1 MGLACEAVVADA
13 FAMSRDKLEEIIR
26 YLKSGPSHELSHS
39 ELEREIEG
47 RGRELLRQLL
57 QSYLETRAPE
67 EAEGPVR
74 DAEGRERSER
84 RDHERAL
91 ETIFGTVQVERIGY
105 GIEGAESLHPLDG
118 QLNLPPER
126 YSHEVRR
133 RAAEEA
139 ARGSFDETVSSLKR
153 WTGAEVG
160 KRQVEELVRRAARD
174 FDAFYESRELEAK
187 EGGRSGDLVVL
198 TSDGK
203 GVVMR
208 RQDLREATRKAAEKK
223 RRKMRRR
230 LSRGEKRNA
239 KRMATVAAVYT
250 VAPFVRRPEEVVRGM
265 APHHEI
271 VGEGGARPR
280 PEHKRVWASLEKPP
294 EEVLEEAFREAC
306 KRDPR
311 RRKRWVALVDGNQT
325 QLRILKEQ
333 ARKHGVKL
341 KIVLDIIHVVE
352 YLWKAAHVF
361 NAEATPELEEW
372 VSKRLLEILRGRAS
386 RVAGGIRRS
395 ATRRQ
400 LGPRAREPADTCA
413 DYLLKYK
420 EHLHYDEYLAAGFP
434 IATGVIEGACRYLVK
449 DRMDLTGARWSLE
462 GAEAVLRLRALRA
475 SGDFN
480 EYWRFHE
487 AREKTRNHAS
497 RYEGGKIPSTKHPS
511 SPRRSRAHLKPIE

>member
-91 ETIFGTVQVERIGY
+91 ETIFGTVQVER
-105 GIEGAESLHPLDG
+105 
-118 QLNLPPER
+118 
-126 YSHEVRR
+126 SHEVRR

-153 WTGAEVG
+153 WTGAEVP
-160 KRQVEELVRRAARD
+160 KRQVEELVRRAAQD
-174 FDAFYESRELEAK
+174 FDAFYESREREAE

-223 RRKMRRR
+223 TRKLRKR
-230 LSRGEKRNA
+230 LSKGEKRNA

-250 VAPFVRRPEEVVRGM
+250 VAPFVRRPEDVVRGM

-271 VGEGGARPR
+271 AGQGGARPR

-341 KIVLDIIHVVE
+341 KIVLDIIHVAE

-400 LGPRAREPADTCA
+400 LGSGEREPADTCA

-475 SGDFN
+475 SGDFDK
-480 EYWRFHE
+480 YWRFHE
-487 AREKTRNHAS
+487 PREKARNHAS

>member
-1 MGLACEAVVADA
+1 MELAWEAAVEQPY
-13 FAMSRDKLEEIIR
+13 AMARDKLEDLIR
-26 YLKSGPSHELSHS
+26 YLQSGESAGLSHS
-39 ELEREIEG
+39 ELEREIETD
-47 RGRELLRQLL
+47 GREILRALL
-57 QSYLETRAPE
+57 QGYLEMRGPE
-67 EAEGPVR
+67 EAEGPVL
-74 DAEGRERSER
+74 DTEGRERREQR
-84 RDHERAL
+84 EHERAL
-91 ETIFGTVQVERIGY
+91 ETVFGTVKVRRTGY
-105 GIEGAESLHPLDG
+105 GIEGAESLHPLDA

-133 RAAEEA
+133 RAAVEA
-139 ARGSFDETVSSLKR
+139 ARNSFDETVWSLR
-153 WTGAEVG
+153 EWTGAEVP
-160 KRQVEELVRRAARD
+160 KRQVEELVRRAAQD
-174 FDAFYESRELEAK
+174 FDTFYQRREQAAGL
-187 EGGRSGDLVVL
+187 GGRSGNLVVL

-223 RRKMRRR
+223 RRKLRRR
-230 LSRGEKRNA
+230 LSKGEKRNA

-250 VAPFVRRPEEVVRGM
+250 VVPFVRRPEEVVRGM

-271 VGEGGARPR
+271 AGEGRARPR
-280 PEHKRVWASLEKPP
+280 PEHKRVWASLEKAP
-294 EEVLEEAFREAC
+294 EEVLEEAFGEAC
-306 KRDPR
+306 KRDPK
-311 RRKRWVALVDGNQT
+311 RRKRWVALVDGNET

-333 ARKHGVKL
+333 GRKHGVEL
-341 KIVLDIIHVVE
+341 KIVLDVIHVAE

-372 VSKRLLEILRGRAS
+372 VSERLLEILRGRAS

-400 LGPRAREPADTCA
+400 MGSREREPADTCA

-475 SGDFN
+475 SGDFD
-480 EYWRFHE
+480 EYWHFHE
-487 AREKTRNHAS
+487 EREKARNHAS
-497 RYEGGKIPSTKHPS
+497 RYEGGKIPSTQHPS

>member
-13 FAMSRDKLEEIIR
+13 FAMSQEKLDEIIR
-26 YLKSGPSHELSHS
+26 YLLSGSSRELSHS
-39 ELEREIEG
+39 DLEREIEG

-57 QSYLETRAPE
+57 QNHLETRASE

-91 ETIFGTVQVERIGY
+91 ETIFGTVQVQRIGY

-139 ARGSFDETVSSLKR
+139 AKGSFDETVSSLKR

-160 KRQVEELVRRAARD
+160 KRQVEELVRRAAQD
-174 FDAFYESRELEAK
+174 FDAFYESREREAE

-223 RRKMRRR
+223 TRKLRRR
-230 LSRGEKRNA
+230 LSKGEKRNA

-250 VAPFVRRPEEVVRGM
+250 VAPFVRRPEDVVRGM

-271 VGEGGARPR
+271 AGQGGARPR

-306 KRDPR
+306 KRNPG
-311 RRKRWVALVDGNQT
+311 RRKKWVALVDGNQT

-333 ARKHGVKL
+333 ARKYGVKL
-341 KIVLDIIHVVE
+341 KIVLDIIHVAE

-372 VSKRLLEILRGRAS
+372 VSRRLLEILRGRAS

-395 ATRRQ
+395 ATRRK
-400 LGPRAREPADTCA
+400 LGPREREPADTCA

-420 EHLHYDEYLAAGFP
+420 EHLHYGEYLAAGFP
-434 IATGVIEGACRYLVK
+434 IATGVIEGACRHLVK

-475 SGDFN
+475 SGDFD

-487 AREKTRNHAS
+487 AREKARNHAS
-497 RYEGGKIPSTKHPS
+497 RYEDGKIPSTQHPS
-511 SPRRSRAHLKPIE
+511 SPRRSRAHLKPVK